1 MRITIGKITALTTG
15 SNWDVKTATFAEFR
29 KNISTYL
36 HQTTNSTNGTN
47 MYYRSLYFISICNG
61 PHHFTNLTQAAS
73 GVELCHRPVM
83 ARGTA

>member
-1 MRITIGKITALTTG
+1 
-15 SNWDVKTATFAEFR
+15 
-29 KNISTYL
+29 
-36 HQTTNSTNGTN
+36 